1 MPVFSGANVSLL
13 PEIPDTLFTA
23 STTVQP
29 AVSPRIKAHY
39 HASAALY
46 KRWSPEGHLHF
57 GYWRWPLSP
66 FSRGGMLEEL
76 VHQAT
81 RRLEPRPGMR
91 FTDLGC
97 GYGTAARLL
106 AAAHGCTITA
116 ITAVE
121 EQAAEGAA
129 AAEEAGFGNLLNIRC
144 GDYRATGIASAIMD
158 GAYAIESL
166 DYGAGADKADVL
178 QEAAR
183 ILKPGGRFAM
193 AGGFLLKEPR
203 GWRARLVRTTTEGWA
218 IERLAERDPFVRAMK
233 QAGFEGIEVRD
244 VSWRLAPSAL
254 HGLLLM
260 TRLWVE
266 RRMCGI
272 RTGSEERAHLHSCMA
287 GIMLGTQF
295 DLFRYLIITARK
307 AP

>member
-1 MPVFSGANVSLL
+1 MPVFSEANVSLL
-13 PEIPDTLFTA
+13 PVIPDTLFIA
-23 STTVQP
+23 STTVLP

-46 KRWSPEGHLHF
+46 KIWSPEGHLHF

-66 FSRGGMLEEL
+66 FRRRGMLEEL

-81 RRLEPRPGMR
+81 RWLEPRPGMR

-97 GYGTAARLL
+97 GYGTAARLM
-106 AAAHGCTITA
+106 AAAHGCGITA
-116 ITAVE
+116 VTAVE

-129 AAEEAGFGNLLNIRC
+129 AAEEAGLGALLNIQC
-144 GDYRATGIASAIMD
+144 ADYRATGIASASMD

-166 DYGAGADKADVL
+166 DYGEGDDKADVL
-178 QEAAR
+178 REAAR
-183 ILKPGGRFAM
+183 IIKPGGRFAM
-193 AGGFLLKEPR
+193 AGGFLLKRPR
-203 GWRARLVRTTTEGWA
+203 GWRERMVRLTTEGWA

-233 QAGFEGIEVRD
+233 KAGFEGVEVRD

-266 RRMCGI
+266 RRISGS
-272 RTGSEERAHLHSCMA
+272 RTDPEERAHLHSCMA
-287 GIMLGTQF
+287 GIALGTQF
-295 DLFRYLIITARK
+295 DLFRYLIITARR